1 VRWPVGKEA
10 VVVVWLSQ
18 WKQGGA
24 EGQLAVAGGGGEEG
38 FAFTQGD
45 EQQVG
50 GAGLVPEDAFAV
62 DPGGFGA
69 EHSIAAG
76 FCEAVGGF
84 GFGAAV
90 VAVHAQRHRQGL
102 GQRVEAALTAL
113 GEQLQQLDQLLA
125 PGAGLPEHIQGLI
138 EGSPLAAGA
147 EQLGGEH
154 QPLAHLALGEGL
166 WIGRRGGGQGGG
178 GGAQTVG
185 VVEVEQAG
193 GDGAA
198 EALLL
203 GMG

>member
-1 VRWPVGKEA
+1 MVRWPVGKEA

-84 GFGAAV
+84 DFGACV
-90 VAVHAQRHRQGL
+90 VALHAQRHRQGL

-125 PGAGLPEHIQGLI
+125 PGAGLPEHIQGRI
-138 EGSPLAAGA
+138 EEPPLAAGA
-147 EQLGGEH
+147 VAARL
-154 QPLAHLALGEGL
+154 L
-166 WIGRRGGGQGGG
+166 RRCS
-178 GGAQTVG
+178 
-185 VVEVEQAG
+185 
-193 GDGAA
+193 
-198 EALLL
+198 LLEEKQ
-203 GMG
+203 